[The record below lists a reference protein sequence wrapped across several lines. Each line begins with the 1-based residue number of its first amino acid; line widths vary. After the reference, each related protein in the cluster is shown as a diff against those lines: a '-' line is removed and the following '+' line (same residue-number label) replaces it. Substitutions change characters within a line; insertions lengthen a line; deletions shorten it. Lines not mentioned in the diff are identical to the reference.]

1 MSCQHTLLIHMV
13 QQQWFCS
20 VINTGNCNWMWHIWK
35 LSFGVQRLKLPV
47 AINQLVFLHICLRN
61 ITKYAEVK
69 WNIDTRLILDNSDYY
84 YNRRFLKIKGTAAA
98 LITLFLKLMCR
109 SYPLIFAQWF
119 CVQLPASWVIFF
131 NTKHQRTR
139 ETSGDVQKVRGI
151 QISYK

>member
-20 VINTGNCNWMWHIWK
+20 VINTGNRNWMWHIWK

-69 WNIDTRLILDNSDYY
+69 WNIDIRLILDNSDYY
-84 YNRRFLKIKGTAAA
+84 YNTRFLKIKGTAAA
-98 LITLFLKLMCR
+98 VHCFLSWCVGCILWFLHSDFVCSYLQAEFFSSTL
-109 SYPLIFAQWF
+109 S
-119 CVQLPASWVIFF
+119 
-131 NTKHQRTR
+131 TKEQEKRLEMYR
-139 ETSGDVQKVRGI
+139 K
-151 QISYK
+151 